1 MQEKYIRNY
10 RDRELYNNNEETK
23 KKRIYSNLKSSAKR
37 FLEMATDEHLLELEK
52 LLNQEKKSRKL

>member
-23 KKRIYSNLKSSAKR
+23 KKRIYSNLKSS
-37 FLEMATDEHLLELEK
+37 
-52 LLNQEKKSRKL
+52 

>member
-23 KKRIYSNLKSSAKR
+23 KKRIYSNLKSSSKR
-37 FLEMATDEHLLELEK
+37 FLGMSTDEHLLELEK

>member
-23 KKRIYSNLKSSAKR
+23 KKRIYTNLKSGSKR
-37 FLEMATDEHLLELEK
+37 FLKIATNENLLELEK

>member
-23 KKRIYSNLKSSAKR
+23 KKRIYTNLKSGSKR
-37 FLEMATDEHLLELEK
+37 FLKMATDEHLLELEK

>member
-23 KKRIYSNLKSSAKR
+23 KK
-37 FLEMATDEHLLELEK
+37 K
-52 LLNQEKKSRKL
+52 LGKFS

>member
-23 KKRIYSNLKSSAKR
+23 KKRIYTNLKSGSKR
-37 FLEMATDEHLLELEK
+37 FLKIATNEHLLELEK
-52 LLNQEKKSRKL
+52 LLNQEKKLRKL